1 MALAYT
7 AVALQSRCFAINK
20 LNATEARQKIF
31 DNIERVSG
39 QIRGTKGFVGPSVKL
54 VVLPEYFLTS
64 FPMGE
69 SLPEWKEK
77 GAVAADGREY
87 EKLAEIAQQND
98 IYLSGNLYE
107 LDSHFKDLYFQTSF
121 IIGPNG
127 DTILRYRR
135 LVSMFAPTPHDV
147 LDEYLDVYGEASL
160 FPVVDTELGKLAC
173 VASEEILYPEIS
185 RCLAMNGAE
194 VLLHSSSEVGAN
206 ELTPKDIAKR
216 ARAIENL
223 CYVVSANSAGIA
235 DIDFPAE
242 STDGLSKVVDFKG
255 RVLAEAG
262 MGESMVANAE
272 LDVTALRRYRNKPGM
287 GNILSRQRNELFA
300 PYYNK
305 SVYPANTMLDENG
318 TYQVPERSH
327 FIQTQMHTI
336 KTLAS
341 QKIILPESSDN
352 ENS

>member
-1 MALAYT
+1 MSIAYT
-7 AVALQSRCFAINK
+7 AVALQTRCYAVNK
-20 LNATEARQKIF
+20 LSTAEARQKIF
-31 DNIERVSG
+31 TNIDRISG

-69 SLPEWKEK
+69 SLPEWREK
-77 GAVAADGREY
+77 GAVAPDGAEY
-87 EKLAEIAQQND
+87 EKLSEIAQQNQ

-107 LDSHFKDLYFQTSF
+107 LDGHFKQLYFQTSF
-121 IIGPNG
+121 IIAPNG
-127 DTILRYRR
+127 NCILRYRR

-147 LDEYLDVYGEASL
+147 LQEYFDVYGQDSL
-160 FPVVDTELGKLAC
+160 FPVAKTELGNLAC

-185 RCLAMNGAE
+185 RCLAMQGAE
-194 VLLHSSSEVGAN
+194 VLLHSSSEVGSN

-242 STDGLSKVVDFKG
+242 STDGLSKLVDFKG
-255 RVLAEAG
+255 RVMAEAAT
-262 MGESMVANAE
+262 GESMVANAE
-272 LDVTALRRYRNKPGM
+272 MDLTALRRYRNKPGM

-300 PYYNK
+300 PNYNQ
-305 SVYPANTMLDENG
+305 SVYPANTMLNESGNY
-318 TYQVPERSH
+318 TVPERSH
-327 FIQTQMHTI
+327 FVQTQMQTI
-336 KTLAS
+336 KTLNAS
-341 QKIILPESSDN
+341 GIILPEKGD
-352 ENS
+352 E